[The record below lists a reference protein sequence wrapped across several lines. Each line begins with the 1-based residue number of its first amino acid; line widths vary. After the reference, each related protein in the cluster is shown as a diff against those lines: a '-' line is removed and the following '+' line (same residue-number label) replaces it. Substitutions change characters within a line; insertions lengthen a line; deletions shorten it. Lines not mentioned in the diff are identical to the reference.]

1 MDVKQCIYFVF
12 QIGSGRLVTVES
24 TPSQLIGGPLSG
36 TDLALGKPS
45 VCEGALKKIKR
56 VKTLDS
62 IKKDLGPVE

>member
-1 MDVKQCIYFVF
+1 MNVKQCIYFVF

-24 TPSQLIGGPLSG
+24 TPSQLIGGPLAV
-36 TDLALGKPS
+36 TDLAYRKPS

-62 IKKDLGPVE
+62 VKTASVPAE